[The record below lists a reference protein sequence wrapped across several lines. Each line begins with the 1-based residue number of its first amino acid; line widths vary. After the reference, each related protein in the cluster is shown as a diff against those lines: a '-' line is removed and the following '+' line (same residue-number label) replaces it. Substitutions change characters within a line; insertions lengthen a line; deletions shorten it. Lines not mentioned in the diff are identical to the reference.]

1 MSPSPRNSSASLR
14 RSWSRS
20 LTRSLGLSLG
30 GSRKGFPGDT
40 PRGSGRGPGPSLEEP
55 RTLAV
60 SYLLW
65 AAGWVGVCGLQRFYN
80 RRPLSGF
87 LWLVTLGL
95 CGVGQLV
102 DLLLIPDL
110 VKQANQSGLLEEA
123 LSALAQ
129 AEGEEMAMPL
139 ERQLLLLARRAGS
152 QGFTLNDALVDL
164 QLPLSIDS
172 AMVRAEIERLLHADL
187 LDVGNDERGR
197 VVYREP

>member
-1 MSPSPRNSSASLR
+1 MSSSPRNSSPSLR
-14 RSWSRS
+14 RS
-20 LTRSLGLSLG
+20 LTRSLSRSLGLSVG
-30 GSRKGFPGDT
+30 GSRTGSPVESS
-40 PRGSGRGPGPSLEEP
+40 RGSGRGARPSLEEP

-65 AAGWVGVCGLQRFYN
+65 AAGMVGVCGLQRFYN
-80 RRPLSGF
+80 RRPLSGL
-87 LWLVTLGL
+87 LWLFTLGL
-95 CGVGQLV
+95 CGIGQLA

-129 AEGEEMAMPL
+129 AEGEEMALPL
-139 ERQLLLLARRAGS
+139 ERQLLLLARRAGN

-164 QLPLSIDS
+164 QLPRSIDS
-172 AMVRAEIERLLHADL
+172 AMVRAEIERLLQADL